1 MQKQDNLVRLCGRIV
16 NRYDKDKVTILTLS
30 VAETSRNGEQRMNHP
45 RIYFFHSDGAGAEQF
60 FRNDQVAVTA
70 HVATPRKYRNTGE
83 EYVSQ
88 ALVGDTITTR
98 KSMYELLDL
107 PGMGRGP
114 LEPQMN
120 EAVFT
125 GTLSSIRKLSDR
137 SAQIILDTVNDGHRN
152 NITMNIANT
161 DAFQMQIGD
170 RVTVTGK
177 IVTGY
182 YVEDERGNLRLPTP
196 EYSEKKNSDEKEK
209 RHYFQRVLGLSIVKV
224 EENKTASVAE
234 PEIGA

>member
-16 NRYDKDKVTILTLS
+16 NRYDKEKVTIITLS
-30 VAETSRNGEQRMNHP
+30 VAETSRNGEQRINYP
-45 RIYFFHSDGAGAEQF
+45 RIYFFHTDGAGAEQF
-60 FRNDQVAVTA
+60 FRNDQVAITA

-125 GTLSSIRKLSDR
+125 GTLSSIRKLSDK
-137 SAQIILDTVNDGHRN
+137 SAQIILDTINDGHRN

-161 DAFQMQIGD
+161 DAFKMQIGD
-170 RVTVTGK
+170 VVTVTGK

-182 YVEDERGNLRLPTP
+182 YVEDEKGNLRLPNQNV
-196 EYSEKKNSDEKEK
+196 SEEKNSEEKEK
-209 RHYFQRVLGLSIVKV
+209 RRYFQRVLGLSIAKP
-224 EENKTASVAE
+224 E
-234 PEIGA
+234 PEKEATEA